1 MLWNG
6 RLPRKDNDAEVE
18 WRMTET
24 LVAIPG
30 FMADARVFLPQ
41 MVHLGATR
49 PILVI
54 LPTQGETIEQI
65 STTMAAA
72 LPEKFALLGH
82 GLGGLVAIDLL
93 RRLPDAVTR
102 IALIATDHLPE
113 FPQAAVA
120 REARIVAA
128 RSGRL
133 SQMMAE
139 ELPAATLADTSWRD
153 TIIDLVLDMAAGLG
167 PLQFQNQSRAMIRR
181 PDPHRTLRLAK
192 VPALIITGEKDTLVP
207 VRRAE
212 LMAQLMKQARLA
224 IVRDAGHL
232 PMLEQ
237 PEAVSDLLRDF
248 LSGPLLLR

>member
-1 MLWNG
+1 
-6 RLPRKDNDAEVE
+6 
-18 WRMTET
+18 MTET
-24 LVAIPG
+24 LVVIPG
-30 FMADARVFLPQ
+30 FMADARAFMPQ
-41 MVHLGATR
+41 LVHLGAAR
-49 PILVI
+49 PTLVM

-65 STTMAAA
+65 SETMAQA
-72 LPEKFALLGH
+72 LPQRFALLAH

-102 IALIATDHLPE
+102 IVLIATDHLPE
-113 FPQAAVA
+113 LPNMAAA

-133 SQMMAE
+133 GPMMRE
-139 ELPAATLADTSWRD
+139 EIPQSALADTPWRD
-153 TIIDLVLDMAAGLG
+153 TVTDLVQDMAAGLG
-167 PLQFQNQSRAMIRR
+167 PLQFQNQSRALIRR
-181 PDPHRTLRLAK
+181 PDPHRTLRMAR
-192 VPALIITGEKDTLVP
+192 VPALVITGAVDTLVP

-224 IVRDAGHL
+224 IVPDAGHL

-237 PEAVSDLLRDF
+237 PDVVSDLLRDF